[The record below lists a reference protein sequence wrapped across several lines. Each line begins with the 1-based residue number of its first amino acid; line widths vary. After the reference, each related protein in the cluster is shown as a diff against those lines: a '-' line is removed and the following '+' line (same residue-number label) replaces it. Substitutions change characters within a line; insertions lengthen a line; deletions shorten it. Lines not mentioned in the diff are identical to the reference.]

1 MRESIF
7 KGPAMISHLVKTISE
22 KYPEKQVGKTF
33 IQKMVYLLAREGTAD
48 FDYSMYHY
56 GPYSGQVSEELDFT
70 ENIGAVEIDWAPSKG
85 YFIKSKDTSW
95 EQYLN
100 EGEKRVIDEL
110 VDKYG
115 EFSAIEL
122 SIITTSLFIRDN
134 FDVRDKNELIHVVAS
149 LKPQP
154 TEAWIK
160 DILKK
165 ARVIQ

>member
-1 MRESIF
+1 
-7 KGPAMISHLVKTISE
+7 MISHLVKTISE

-56 GPYSGQVSEELDFT
+56 GPYSGQVSEELGFS
-70 ENIGAVEIDWAPSKG
+70 ENIGAVEIDWAPHKG

-100 EGEKRVIDEL
+100 ESDKRVIDEI
-110 VDKYG
+110 VNKYG
-115 EFSAIEL
+115 EFGAIEL
-122 SIITTSLFIRDN
+122 SIITTTLFIQDN
-134 FDVRDKNELIHVVAS
+134 FAVKDKNELIHVVAS
-149 LKPQP
+149 LKSQH
-154 TEAWIK
+154 TEAGID